1 MYPKRRSAVTAC
13 SIKLPSGLTACSS
26 KRPRL
31 IAAAAIS
38 YPSSW
43 ASLQA
48 DLVRLIGWR
57 VLASD
62 LRDYVR
68 FRAVCPHWRSSSVC
82 PRGRGVVDP
91 RFHPRRWMML
101 PEGHGLYPGH
111 GRLHG
116 YIRFINLSTGAIVRC
131 LLPLFRDHCILDSVD
146 GLLLLQRDEDT
157 AIRLLHPFTGD
168 IAELPPLA
176 TLMRLPGAKKNVE
189 MVWTYLR
196 NIGATSVSVSA
207 AGVIT
212 VMIVVYK
219 LSILAFATTRD
230 HQWNVASWVLPPIG
244 RLISSQGKLYMMDT
258 STFYTSGSGD
268 TQIFQINP
276 PQHEEM
282 GSGSSSMPSKKL
294 IATCWAG
301 KMPAPQY
308 LAECDSEV
316 LVIGYSDGFFTHP
329 LVYRLSD
336 LILRAVP
343 VTSIG
348 DNVLFIDERILSEL
362 YLAERHLNSDTWLQA
377 ADGRIANC
385 HLSRPYSLI
394 YHIFTCCHRASWNKG
409 TILYQFKNQN
419 NWKVKRKWRQGVS
432 LNCNTTSILLQWMH
446 FWLFLFLLKVFKAVR
461 RHKVINAGLTAQV
474 HKS

>member
-1 MYPKRRSAVTAC
+1 MSSSMYPKRRSAVTAC

-116 YIRFINLSTGAIVRC
+116 SR
-131 LLPLFRDHCILDSVD
+131 ILDSVD

-336 LILRAVP
+336 LILNRAVP

-348 DNVLFIDERILSEL
+348 DNVLFIDERILSVSSKVLPNIVGDSIVTVHPTEL

-419 NWKVKRKWRQGVS
+419 NWKVKRKWRQGV
-432 LNCNTTSILLQWMH
+432 
-446 FWLFLFLLKVFKAVR
+446 FKAVR
-461 RHKVINAGLTAQV
+461 RHKVINTGLTAQV
-474 HKS
+474 QKS